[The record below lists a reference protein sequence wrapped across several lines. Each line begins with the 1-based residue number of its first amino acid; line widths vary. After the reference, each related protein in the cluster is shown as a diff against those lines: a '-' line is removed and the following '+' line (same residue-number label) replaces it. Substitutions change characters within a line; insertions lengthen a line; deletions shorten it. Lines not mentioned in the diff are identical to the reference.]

1 MTTKACVSVG
11 SQTEIGFCGTM
22 FSPQGG
28 SFTAVTHAVSPLM
41 EGHRVTALPLEQMDW
56 AEARVCWGLESITV
70 RSKQVKPVLGSGCCF
85 SWEAEALGWSLK
97 NNLFSPPDYKRKWK
111 RKNTTSLKY
120 IKYISTECPKSL
132 LMCWKVF
139 IVTMLGLSGILKG
152 HSLVW
157 GDGLI
162 GGIILR
168 REI

>member
-1 MTTKACVSVG
+1 MCQRAESDRNRILWNHVFTPRGLVHS
-11 SQTEIGFCGTM
+11 SDSRRL
-22 FSPQGG
+22 SPDGG
-28 SFTAVTHAVSPLM
+28 SPCHSTSPRTDRLS
-41 EGHRVTALPLEQMDW
+41 W
-56 AEARVCWGLESITV
+56 AGVCWGLESITV
-70 RSKQVKPVLGSGCCF
+70 RPKQVKPVLGSGCCF
-85 SWEAEALGWSLK
+85 SWEAQALGWSLK

-120 IKYISTECPKSL
+120 IKYISKECPMSL